1 MVASEVNAAVV
12 PALLIVTCELV
23 PLAAMPLGPRL
34 ITLVSGVQAAT
45 PKQVLRK
52 YTSDE
57 GLVLVRTRLCDTEGK
72 ATN

>member
-45 PKQVLRK
+45 PKQVLR
-52 YTSDE
+52 
-57 GLVLVRTRLCDTEGK
+57 R
-72 ATN
+72 